1 MDTSE
6 RLRKAP
12 PKGFFGRYIFDGSTW
27 HGFDPDSGQRPDLAT
42 PWLSVY
48 IHDSDIA
55 TVRYEPA
62 GPGSGTAYLGY
73 TPRTYFDDESASA
86 PADVL
91 REAEGLAFWL
101 ARQQGR
107 SDEAE
112 LRELIASFLAG
123 DIREQHDDDLD
134 DAGIFVEV
142 KVSRFLNAVG
152 LPVPRELPST

>member
-1 MDTSE
+1 M
-6 RLRKAP
+6 
-12 PKGFFGRYIFDGSTW
+12 GFFGGYIFDGSTW
-27 HGFDPDSGQRPDLAT
+27 HGFDPDSDQRLDIAA

-55 TVRYEPA
+55 TVRYEPI
-62 GPGSGTAYLGY
+62 GLGSGTAYLGY
-73 TPRTYFDDESASA
+73 TPRTYFDDESASV

-107 SDEAE
+107 SDESE
-112 LRELIASFLAG
+112 LRDLIASFLAG
-123 DIREQHDDDLD
+123 DTREQQFNDLD

-152 LPVPRELPST
+152 LPVPHELSSA